1 MIRRLSAIL
10 ILVVAFSAA
19 SAGSAQAC
27 SSAIPVLGQVCKIV
41 GDNTFLDAVVSRIQI
56 YVETMLYTL
65 KIESQEKY
73 AKSVSLLEQRG
84 SLAAGHRQ
92 DQREHMSAVPGER
105 CVLPSEISAALRGGV
120 TTPPSLASSNP
131 TPPSMRTPEQRAAD
145 AQAVAGSRPA
155 LPAAVD
161 ASGFPQPVGV
171 RLATA
176 STGGYDPQTFRNRL
190 GEQHERVMQDR
201 RQNMPAALYGDSNRA
216 TLTDYYTR
224 QSNYGPNQP
233 AEQFRSADITASTI
247 LMTDTFLPAA
257 NQPTPGSFKI
267 GDTTR
272 TVDPVT
278 MLDAAKDYCK
288 NLVDPTLLDP
298 NRGAALGQDL
308 ARKGYAVQRAGWEAR
323 QSLASVICN
332 ESVDA
337 RAGKTIASGSAT
349 GLVRIAIDY
358 RNSACD
364 ATNIKEIDKK
374 YLDCTHR
381 DTIQFS
387 DFEMMKILYS
397 ALLPSLQGAKLM
409 GSAGGNDMMGN
420 LLAVDQ
426 MALTLNFRIYE
437 LQEKL
442 NLIKAAQL
450 AQLVENSKTGPG
462 ASAAAR

>member
-19 SAGSAQAC
+19 SAGSAHAC

-120 TTPPSLASSNP
+120 ITPPSLTGPNP
-131 TPPSMRTPEQRAAD
+131 TPSSMRTPEQRDAD
-145 AQAVAGSRPA
+145 ARAAAGSRPA

-161 ASGFPQPVGV
+161 ANGFPQPVGV

-201 RQNMPAALYGDSNRA
+201 RQNMPPALYGDSNRA
-216 TLTDYYTR
+216 TLTDYYKR

-233 AEQFRSADITASTI
+233 VEQFRSADITASTI
-247 LMTDTFLPAA
+247 LMTDTFPPTP
-257 NQPTPGSFKI
+257 NQPTPGEFKV
-267 GDTTR
+267 GDTT
-272 TVDPVT
+272 VKLEAGT
-278 MLDAAKDYCK
+278 MKDAAHDYCK

-308 ARKGYAVQRAGWEAR
+308 GRKSYAVQRAGWESR
-323 QSLASVICN
+323 QSLASTICN
-332 ESVDA
+332 DMVEI
-337 RAGKTIASGSAT
+337 RTGKTNEGST
-349 GLVRIAIDY
+349 GLIKIALELRD
-358 RNSACD
+358 RACH
-364 ATNIKEIDKK
+364 AAEIKEIDKK
-374 YLDCTHR
+374 YLNCSSANP
-381 DTIQFS
+381 QFS
-387 DFEMMKILYS
+387 EFELMRILYS
-397 ALLPSLQGAKLM
+397 ALLPSLQGAKLI
-409 GSAGGNDMMGN
+409 GAAGNNDMMSN
-420 LLAVDQ
+420 LLSVDQ